1 MALEE
6 VNLSA
11 PMGVREEPPRQSHTN
26 MAHDS
31 LYFAYSILINCY
43 IQKNTVAVEAFTDLS
58 KNI

>member
-11 PMGVREEPPRQSHTN
+11 PTGAGEPPRQSHTN